1 MNKKTAIT
9 RYVELFYISL
19 ESVFVNKLR
28 SLLTTLGI
36 IFGVASVIAML
47 SIGSGAQQEI
57 LEQMKT
63 IGVNNIIVQAI
74 KQEDKKTSSTEQN
87 QNDDVSQKDA
97 RKTSK
102 GLSLKEADA
111 IKETI
116 PNVVRVSSEVSYTVS
131 ALKNGIQKQAELK
144 GVSQDY
150 FSVLP
155 IKVIQGMIFSD
166 IQYLEA
172 KPVCLL
178 SDKLKAR
185 LFSGENPIGKSVKCG
200 EIWFTVVG
208 VYKSMESASNT
219 NLGVSNSAYQVI
231 APLTTVLQ
239 RVNDRSIITKN
250 SLQRGN
256 PNRNNANQPAQ
267 SEVTDF
273 NQIDKII
280 IQIDESDNLSAVAEV
295 VERQLSRK
303 HNNAQDY
310 KITVP
315 LLLLQQEQRTK
326 DIFNIVLGA
335 IAGISLI
342 VGGIGI
348 MNIMLASVLERIRE
362 IGVRRSVGARKR
374 DITIQFLIESVLIS
388 IFGGIIGILLGVA
401 LSFIIKY
408 VTNIL
413 TIISPLSILISFS
426 VAAAVGIIFGYAPAK
441 KAAEQDIVESL
452 RHD

>member
-1 MNKKTAIT
+1 MNKRHTAIT
-9 RYVELFYISL
+9 RYIELFHISL

-87 QNDDVSQKDA
+87 QTEDVSQKDA

-116 PNVVRVSSEVSYTVS
+116 PDVVRVSSEVSYTVS

-155 IKVIQGMIFSD
+155 IKIIQGRIFSD
-166 IQYLEA
+166 IQYSEA
-172 KPVCLL
+172 KPVCLI

-185 LFSGENPIGKSVKCG
+185 LFSGEDPIGKSVKCG
-200 EIWFTVVG
+200 EVWFTVTG
-208 VYKSMESASNT
+208 VYKSLETTSNT
-219 NLGVSNSAYQVI
+219 NLGISNSAYQVI
-231 APLTTVLQ
+231 TPLTTVLQ
-239 RVNDRSIITKN
+239 RINDRSIITKN
-250 SLQRGN
+250 SLQQTRSSSN
-256 PNRNNANQPAQ
+256 TTPT
-267 SEVTDF
+267 ETIDF

-280 IQIDESDNLSAVAEV
+280 VQIDESEKLSAVAEV
-295 VERQLSRK
+295 LERQLSRK

-310 KITVP
+310 KIIVP
-315 LLLLQQEQRTK
+315 LLLLEQEQRTK

-388 IFGGIIGILLGVA
+388 IFGGVIGILLGVA

-408 VTNIL
+408 VTGIL
-413 TIISPLSILISFS
+413 TIISPLSIFISFS
-426 VAAAVGIIFGYAPAK
+426 VAAAVGIAFGYTPAK
-441 KAAEQDIVESL
+441 KASEQDIVESL

>member
-1 MNKKTAIT
+1 MNKSHPVIT
-9 RYVELFYISL
+9 RYIELFHISL
-19 ESVFVNKLR
+19 SSVFVNKLR

-63 IGVNNIIVQAI
+63 IGVNNIIIQAL
-74 KQEDKKTSSTEQN
+74 KEEDKKTSSTEQN
-87 QNDDVSQKDA
+87 QSDDVSQKDA

-111 IKETI
+111 IKEII

-155 IKVIQGMIFSD
+155 IKVIQGRLFSD
-166 IQYLEA
+166 IQYAEA
-172 KPVCLL
+172 KPVCLV
-178 SDKLKAR
+178 SDKLAAR

-200 EIWFTVVG
+200 EVWFTVIG
-208 VYKSMESASNT
+208 TYKSLENTSNSS
-219 NLGVSNSAYQVI
+219 LGISNSAYQVI

-239 RVNDRSIITKN
+239 RVNDRSVITKS
-250 SLQRGN
+250 SLQRGS
-256 PNRNNANQPAQ
+256 NRNATQTQAA
-267 SEVTDF
+267 DF

-280 IQIDESDNLSAVAEV
+280 VQIDESENLSVVAEV
-295 VERQLSRK
+295 IERQLSRK

-310 KITVP
+310 KIVVP

-362 IGVRRSVGARKR
+362 IGVRRAVGARKR

-388 IFGGIIGILLGVA
+388 TFGGIIGILLGVA
-401 LSFIIKY
+401 LSFIIQY
-408 VTNIL
+408 ATNIL
-413 TIISPLSILISFS
+413 TIISPLSIFISFS

>member
-1 MNKKTAIT
+1 MNKSHPVIT
-9 RYVELFYISL
+9 RYIELFHISL
-19 ESVFVNKLR
+19 GSVFVNKMR

-63 IGVNNIIVQAI
+63 IGVNNIIIQAL
-74 KQEDKKTSSTEQN
+74 KEEDRKTSSTEQN
-87 QNDDVSQKDA
+87 QSDDVSQKDA

-102 GLSLKEADA
+102 GLSLKEANA

-116 PNVVRVSSEVSYTVS
+116 PNVVCVSAEVSYTVS

-155 IKVIQGMIFSD
+155 IKIIQGRLFSD
-166 IQYLEA
+166 IQYTEA
-172 KPVCLL
+172 KPVCLV
-178 SDKLKAR
+178 SDKLSAR

-200 EIWFTVVG
+200 EVWFTVIG
-208 VYKSMESASNT
+208 TYKSLDNTSNST
-219 NLGVSNSAYQVI
+219 LGISNSAYQVI

-239 RVNDRSIITKN
+239 RVNDRSVITKN

-256 PNRNNANQPAQ
+256 NRNATQTQIA
-267 SEVTDF
+267 DF

-280 IQIDESDNLSAVAEV
+280 VQIDESENLSTIAEV
-295 VERQLSRK
+295 IERQLSRK

-310 KITVP
+310 KIIVP

-362 IGVRRSVGARKR
+362 IGVRRAVGARKR

-388 IFGGIIGILLGVA
+388 TFGGIIGILLGVA
-401 LSFIIKY
+401 LSIVIQY

>member
-1 MNKKTAIT
+1 MNKKHTAIT
-9 RYVELFYISL
+9 RYIELFHVSL
-19 ESVFVNKLR
+19 ESVFINKVR

-63 IGVNNIIVQAI
+63 IGVNNIIIQAI
-74 KQEDKKTSSTEQN
+74 KQEDKKTGSTEQN
-87 QNDDVSQKDA
+87 QSEDVSQKEA

-102 GLSLKEADA
+102 GLSLKEAEA

-155 IKVIQGMIFSD
+155 IKVIQGRIFSD
-166 IQYLEA
+166 IQYSEA
-172 KPVCLL
+172 KPVCLI

-185 LFSGENPIGKSVKCG
+185 LFSGEDPIGKSVKCG
-200 EIWFTVVG
+200 EVWFTVIG
-208 VYKSMESASNT
+208 VYKSLESSSNSS
-219 NLGVSNSAYQVI
+219 LGISNSAYQVI
-231 APLTTVLQ
+231 TPLTTALQ
-239 RVNDRSIITKN
+239 RINDRSIITKN
-250 SLQRGN
+250 SLQRGRS
-256 PNRNNANQPAQ
+256 NRDNTAQ
-267 SEVTDF
+267 TEGDF
-273 NQIDKII
+273 NQIDKIVV
-280 IQIDESDNLSAVAEV
+280 QIAESDELSAIAEV
-295 VERQLSRK
+295 IERQLSRK

-315 LLLLQQEQRTK
+315 LLLLRQEQRTK

-388 IFGGIIGILLGVA
+388 IFGGIIGIVLGVA
-401 LSFIIKY
+401 LSFIIKH
-408 VTNIL
+408 VTGIL
-413 TIISPLSILISFS
+413 TIISPLSIFISFS
-426 VAAAVGIIFGYAPAK
+426 VAAAVGILFGYAPAK

>member
-1 MNKKTAIT
+1 M
-9 RYVELFYISL
+9 
-19 ESVFVNKLR
+19 R

-63 IGVNNIIVQAI
+63 IGVNNIIIQAI
-74 KQEDKKTSSTEQN
+74 KQEDKKTGATEQN
-87 QNDDVSQKDA
+87 QSEDVSQKDA

-102 GLSLKEADA
+102 GLSLKEAAA

-116 PNVVRVSSEVSYTVS
+116 PYVVCVSSEVSYTVS

-155 IKVIQGMIFSD
+155 IKIIHGRIFSD
-166 IQYLEA
+166 LQYSEA
-172 KPVCLL
+172 KPVCLV
-178 SDKLKAR
+178 SDKLKSR
-185 LFSGENPIGKSVKCG
+185 LFSGENPIGQSVKCG
-200 EIWFTVVG
+200 ETWFTIVG
-208 VYKSMESASNT
+208 VYQSLESASNT
-219 NLGVSNSAYQVI
+219 NLGISNSAYQVI

-239 RVNDRSIITKN
+239 RVDDRSVITKS
-250 SLQRGN
+250 SLQSGN
-256 PNRNNANQPAQ
+256 SNSTQTIA
-267 SEVTDF
+267 DF

-280 IQIDESDNLSAVAEV
+280 VQIDESNNLSTVAEV
-295 VERQLSRK
+295 IERQLARK

-326 DIFNIVLGA
+326 DIFNMVLGA

-374 DITIQFLIESVLIS
+374 DITLQFLIESVLIS
-388 IFGGIIGILLGVA
+388 IFGGIIGILLGVV
-401 LSFIIKY
+401 LSLIIKY

-413 TIISPLSILISFS
+413 TIISPLSILISFT

>member
-1 MNKKTAIT
+1 MNKKSAIT
-9 RYVELFYISL
+9 RYVELFHISL

-87 QNDDVSQKDA
+87 QSDDVSQKDA
-97 RKTSK
+97 HKTSK

-155 IKVIQGMIFSD
+155 IKTIQGRLFSD
-166 IQYLEA
+166 IQYSDA

-178 SDKLKAR
+178 SDKLKSR

-200 EIWFTVVG
+200 EIWLTVIG
-208 VYKSMESASNT
+208 VYQSMETASNAS
-219 NLGVSNSAYQVI
+219 LGISNSAYQVI

-239 RVNDRSIITKN
+239 RVNDRSIITKR
-250 SLQRGN
+250 SLQRGRTN
-256 PNRNNANQPAQ
+256 SNNITQFD
-267 SEVTDF
+267 DF
-273 NQIDKII
+273 NQIDKIVV
-280 IQIDESDNLSAVAEV
+280 QIDRSDNLSAVAQV
-295 VERQLSRK
+295 VERQLARK

-374 DITIQFLIESVLIS
+374 DITVQFLIESVLIS

-401 LSFIIKY
+401 LSIIIKY

-413 TIISPLSILISFS
+413 TIISPLSIFISFS

>member
-1 MNKKTAIT
+1 MNNKNAFT
-9 RYVELFYISL
+9 RYIELFHIGL
-19 ESVFVNKLR
+19 ESVFLNKIR

-63 IGVNNIIVQAI
+63 IGVNNIIIQAI

-87 QNDDVSQKDA
+87 QSEDISQKES

-102 GLSLKEADA
+102 GLSLHEANA

-116 PNVVRVSSEVSYTVS
+116 PNVVRVSSEVSYTIS

-150 FSVLP
+150 FSILP
-155 IKVIQGMIFSD
+155 IIIVQGRIFSD
-166 IQYLEA
+166 IQYSEA
-172 KPVCLL
+172 KPVCLI

-185 LFSGENPIGKSVKCG
+185 LFSGEDPIGKSVKCG
-200 EIWFTVVG
+200 EVWFTVIG
-208 VYKSMESASNT
+208 VYKSLESSSNT
-219 NLGVSNSAYQVI
+219 NLGISNSAYQVI

-239 RVNDRSIITKN
+239 RVNDRSVITAN
-250 SLQRGN
+250 SLQRGRS
-256 PNRNNANQPAQ
+256 NRNTAAQ
-267 SEVTDF
+267 TEGDF
-273 NQIDKII
+273 NQIDKIVV
-280 IQIDESDNLSAVAEV
+280 QIAESEELSAVAEV
-295 VERQLSRK
+295 IERQLSRK

-401 LSFIIKY
+401 LSFVIKY
-408 VTNIL
+408 VTGIL
-413 TIISPLSILISFS
+413 TIISPLSIFISFT
-426 VAAAVGIIFGYAPAK
+426 VAAAVGIAFGYAPAK

>member
-1 MNKKTAIT
+1 MNKKNAIT
-9 RYVELFYISL
+9 RYIELFHIGL

-63 IGVNNIIVQAI
+63 IGVNNIIIQAI

-87 QNDDVSQKDA
+87 QSEDVSQKEA

-116 PNVVRVSSEVSYTVS
+116 PDVVRVSSEVSYTVS

-150 FSVLP
+150 FSLLP
-155 IKVIQGMIFSD
+155 IKIVQGKVFSE
-166 IQYLEA
+166 IQYSEA
-172 KPVCLL
+172 KPVCLV

-185 LFSGENPIGKSVKCG
+185 LFSGEDPVGKSVKCG
-200 EIWFTVVG
+200 ELWFTVIG
-208 VYKSMESASNT
+208 VYKSLESSSNT
-219 NLGVSNSAYQVI
+219 SLGISNSAYQII

-250 SLQRGN
+250 SLQRGRSN
-256 PNRNNANQPAQ
+256 SNTTQTETAA
-267 SEVTDF
+267 DF

-280 IQIDESDNLSAVAEV
+280 VQIDESEKLSAVAEV
-295 VERQLSRK
+295 IERQLARK
-303 HNNAQDY
+303 HNGAQDY
-310 KITVP
+310 KIIVP
-315 LLLLQQEQRTK
+315 LLLLEQEQRTK

-388 IFGGIIGILLGVA
+388 IFGGIIGIILGVA
-401 LSFIIKY
+401 LSLIIKY
-408 VTNIL
+408 ITGIL

-426 VAAAVGIIFGYAPAK
+426 VAAAVGIAFGYAPAK

>member
-1 MNKKTAIT
+1 MNKRHPDIT
-9 RYVELFYISL
+9 RYIELFHISL
-19 ESVFVNKLR
+19 ESVFLNKLR

-63 IGVNNIIVQAI
+63 IGVNNIIIQAI

-87 QNDDVSQKDA
+87 QSDDISQKDA

-102 GLSLKEADA
+102 GLSMREAEA
-111 IKETI
+111 FKETI
-116 PNVVRVSSEVSYTVS
+116 PNVLHVSSEVSYTVS
-131 ALKNGIQKQAELK
+131 TLQNGIQKQAELK

-155 IKVIQGMIFSD
+155 IKIIQGRIFNG
-166 IQYLEA
+166 IQYEDA
-172 KPVCLL
+172 KPVCLV

-185 LFSGENPIGKSVKCG
+185 LFFGEDPIGKSVKCG
-200 EIWFTVVG
+200 ETWFTVIG
-208 VYKSMESASNT
+208 VYKSLENASGSE
-219 NLGVSNSAYQVI
+219 LGINNSAYQVI

-256 PNRNNANQPAQ
+256 NRNATQ
-267 SEVTDF
+267 SETIDF

-280 IQIDESDNLSAVAEV
+280 VQIDESENLSIVAEV
-295 VERQLSRK
+295 IERQLSRK

-362 IGVRRSVGARKR
+362 IGVRRAVGARKR

-401 LSFIIKY
+401 LSFIIQY
-408 VTNIL
+408 ATNIL
-413 TIISPLSILISFS
+413 TIISPLSIFISFS
-426 VAAAVGIIFGYAPAK
+426 VAAIVGIIFGYTPAK

>member
-1 MNKKTAIT
+1 MNKSHPSIT
-9 RYVELFYISL
+9 RYIELFHISL
-19 ESVFVNKLR
+19 SSVFVNKLR

-63 IGVNNIIVQAI
+63 IGVNNIIIQAL
-74 KQEDKKTSSTEQN
+74 KEEDKKTSSTEQN
-87 QNDDVSQKDA
+87 QSDDVSQKDA

-111 IKETI
+111 IKEII

-155 IKVIQGMIFSD
+155 IKVIQGRLFSD
-166 IQYLEA
+166 IQYAEA
-172 KPVCLL
+172 KPVCLV
-178 SDKLKAR
+178 SDKLAAR

-200 EIWFTVVG
+200 EVWFTVIG
-208 VYKSMESASNT
+208 TYKSLENTSNSS
-219 NLGVSNSAYQVI
+219 LGISNSAYQVI

-239 RVNDRSIITKN
+239 RVNDRSVITKN
-250 SLQRGN
+250 SLQRGS
-256 PNRNNANQPAQ
+256 NRNATQTQAA
-267 SEVTDF
+267 DF

-280 IQIDESDNLSAVAEV
+280 VQIDESENLSVVAEV
-295 VERQLSRK
+295 IERQLSRK

-310 KITVP
+310 KIVVP

-362 IGVRRSVGARKR
+362 IGVRRAVGARKR

-388 IFGGIIGILLGVA
+388 TFGGIIGILLGVA
-401 LSFIIKY
+401 LSFIIQY
-408 VTNIL
+408 ATNIL
-413 TIISPLSILISFS
+413 TIISPLSIFISFS

>member
-1 MNKKTAIT
+1 MNKKHAAFT
-9 RYVELFYISL
+9 RYTELFHISL

-28 SLLTTLGI
+28 SMLTTLGI

-63 IGVNNIIVQAI
+63 IGVNNIIIQAI

-87 QNDDVSQKDA
+87 QSDDTSQKDA

-116 PNVVRVSSEVSYTVS
+116 PDVMRVSSEVSYTVS
-131 ALKNGIQKQAELK
+131 ALKNGIQKQSELK

-155 IKVIQGMIFSD
+155 IKVVQGRIFSN
-166 IQYLEA
+166 IQYQEA
-172 KPVCLL
+172 KPVCLI

-185 LFSGENPIGKSVKCG
+185 LFSGEDPMGKSVKCG
-200 EIWFTVVG
+200 EAWFTIIG
-208 VYKSMESASNT
+208 IYKSLESSSNAS
-219 NLGVSNSAYQVI
+219 LGISNSAYQVI

-250 SLQRGN
+250 SLQRGRTN
-256 PNRNNANQPAQ
+256 NNNRTAQ
-267 SEVTDF
+267 VEGDF

-280 IQIDESDNLSAVAEV
+280 VQIDNSDKLSAVSEV
-295 VERQLSRK
+295 IERQLSRK
-303 HNNAQDY
+303 HNGAQDY
-310 KITVP
+310 KIIVP

-388 IFGGIIGILLGVA
+388 IFGGIIGIMLGVA

-408 VTNIL
+408 VTGIL
-413 TIISPLSILISFS
+413 TIISPLSIFISFS
-426 VAAAVGIIFGYAPAK
+426 VAAAVGIVFGYAPAK

>member
-1 MNKKTAIT
+1 MNRKTAIT
-9 RYVELFYISL
+9 RYIELFHIGL
-19 ESVFVNKLR
+19 ESVFLNKMR

-63 IGVNNIIVQAI
+63 IGVNNIIIQAI

-87 QNDDVSQKDA
+87 QSEDVSQKEA

-102 GLSLKEADA
+102 GLSLKEANA

-155 IKVIQGMIFSD
+155 IKVLQGKIFSD
-166 IQYLEA
+166 IQYSEA
-172 KPVCLL
+172 KPVCLI

-185 LFSGENPIGKSVKCG
+185 LFSGEDPMGKPVKCG
-200 EIWFTVVG
+200 ESWFTVIG
-208 VYKSMESASNT
+208 IYKSLETSSNS
-219 NLGVSNSAYQVI
+219 NLGVSNSAYQII

-239 RVNDRSIITKN
+239 RINDRSVITQN
-250 SLQRGN
+250 SLQRGRSS
-256 PNRNNANQPAQ
+256 RNATQT
-267 SEVTDF
+267 EGDF
-273 NQIDKII
+273 NQIDKIVV
-280 IQIDESDNLSAVAEV
+280 QIAESNELSVVAEII
-295 VERQLSRK
+295 ERQLARK

-310 KITVP
+310 KIIIP
-315 LLLLQQEQRTK
+315 LLLLEQEQRTK

-388 IFGGIIGILLGVA
+388 IFGGIIGIILGVA
-401 LSFIIKY
+401 LSLIIKY
-408 VTNIL
+408 ITGIL
-413 TIISPLSILISFS
+413 TIISPLSIFISFS
-426 VAAAVGIIFGYAPAK
+426 VAAAVGIAFGYTPAK

>member
-1 MNKKTAIT
+1 MNKSHPAIT
-9 RYVELFYISL
+9 RYIELFHISL
-19 ESVFVNKLR
+19 SSVFVNKLR

-63 IGVNNIIVQAI
+63 IGVNNIIIQAL
-74 KQEDKKTSSTEQN
+74 KEEDKKTSSTEQN
-87 QNDDVSQKDA
+87 QSDDVSQKDA

-111 IKETI
+111 IKEII

-155 IKVIQGMIFSD
+155 IKVIQGRLFSD
-166 IQYLEA
+166 IQYAEA
-172 KPVCLL
+172 KPVCLV
-178 SDKLKAR
+178 SDKLAAR

-200 EIWFTVVG
+200 EVWFTVIG
-208 VYKSMESASNT
+208 TYKSLENTSNSS
-219 NLGVSNSAYQVI
+219 LGISNSAYQVI

-239 RVNDRSIITKN
+239 RVNDRSVITKN
-250 SLQRGN
+250 SLQRGS
-256 PNRNNANQPAQ
+256 NRNATQTQAA
-267 SEVTDF
+267 DF

-280 IQIDESDNLSAVAEV
+280 VQIDESENLSVVAEV
-295 VERQLSRK
+295 IERQLSRK

-310 KITVP
+310 KIVVP

-362 IGVRRSVGARKR
+362 IGVRRAVGARKR

-388 IFGGIIGILLGVA
+388 TFGGIIGILLGVA
-401 LSFIIKY
+401 LSFIIQY
-408 VTNIL
+408 ATNIL
-413 TIISPLSILISFS
+413 TIISPLSIFISFS